1 MTYGRI
7 LLIAALVL
15 GAIYYYHSHEVE
27 REKEAYFHQLDL
39 RAAAQRDRE
48 AEWEHQKELRE
59 EAEQKCQSERDAI
72 QEDRRL
78 SEQEKL
84 RLLYVMRPS
93 SCRNDKP

>member
-15 GAIYYYHSHEVE
+15 GAIYYYHSNEVE

-48 AEWEHQKELRE
+48 
-59 EAEQKCQSERDAI
+59 DI